1 MNITDIQTLAAKANT
16 NAEMSVT
23 LDLEIAYEAYDQ
35 LAAQPID
42 HKATRK
48 EAKAIAAEAAKDL
61 PETEQAA
68 FVTDTYQAIK
78 GHLTMNQLAE
88 VLIPAGREDLIAPI
102 AAVYSI

>member
-1 MNITDIQTLAAKANT
+1 MNTTDIKTLANKAHT
-16 NAEMSVT
+16 NAAMSVT

-48 EAKAIAAEAAKDL
+48 EAKAIAAEAAEDL

-78 GHLTMNQLAE
+78 GRLVLNQLAE

>member
-16 NAEMSVT
+16 NTEMSVT

-35 LAAQPID
+35 LATQPID

-48 EAKAIAAEAAKDL
+48 EAKAVAAEAAKGL
-61 PETEQAA
+61 PEAEQAA

-78 GHLTMNQLAE
+78 GHLVLNQLAE
-88 VLIPAGREDLIAPI
+88 VLLPAGREDLIAPI